1 MAMSKVRIKVEA
13 WIEMEDD
20 VPISVGDGGRLI
32 KAREITL
39 GDLGRGLSKMLST
52 KDIKVRHL
60 EALHLVT
67 EFE

>member
-1 MAMSKVRIKVEA
+1 MSKVRIKVVA
-13 WIEMEDD
+13 WIEMDD
-20 VPISVGDGGRLI
+20 CVPISVGDGGRML

-39 GDLGRGLSKMLST
+39 GDLGRGLGKMLST